1 MPTIGGTEVL
11 LILLVVLLLFGAKR
25 LPDLSRSLG
34 RSLRII
40 KSDTKALHDDTATS
54 DTGVDADAGVRS
66 ADRASAA

>member
-40 KSDTKALHDDTATS
+40 KTETRALADD
-54 DTGVDADAGVRS
+54 DRDGPGEGADGPSSPRGSTPA
-66 ADRASAA
+66 